1 MCPKVQKFACSSRMD
16 TSVVPKKEK
25 EKGTDRIAGALKVKV
40 IIAHMN
46 RSRCVLEICKRWDI
60 AFSSGFSF
68 PPKQ

>member
-1 MCPKVQKFACSSRMD
+1 M
-16 TSVVPKKEK
+16 PKKEK